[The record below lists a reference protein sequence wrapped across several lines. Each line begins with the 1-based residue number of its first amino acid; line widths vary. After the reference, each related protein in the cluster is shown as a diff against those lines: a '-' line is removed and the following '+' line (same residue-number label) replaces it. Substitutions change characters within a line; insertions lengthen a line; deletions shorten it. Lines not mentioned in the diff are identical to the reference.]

1 MVPTLSI
8 DRLQPGLYR
17 VSVHGNGV
25 DMTEP
30 EMVETIAQGLKFAG
44 DDVPRDWALF
54 VEVRYNG
61 VCLGTRPLQQLAE
74 SSEAVAQ
81 ELVDLAARVHGAE
94 EELEALARTGR
105 VGG

>member
-8 DRLQPGLYR
+8 DKQQPSLYR

-30 EMVETIAQGLKFAG
+30 EMFETIAQGLKFAG
-44 DDVPRDWALF
+44 DDVPRDWALY

-61 VCLGTRPLQQLAE
+61 LCLGTRPLQQLADRPE
-74 SSEAVAQ
+74 QIAQ
-81 ELVDLAARVHGAE
+81 ELVALTAE
-94 EELEALARTGR
+94 VMEAER
-105 VGG
+105 